1 MMSHGR
7 NAVITG
13 GGAGI
18 GRAISVALAQAGHHV
33 CIIDLDE
40 AAASETARL
49 ITAAGGG
56 ATTLIGSVQD
66 YADVVAMF
74 DRIQRETG
82 RIDVLVNNAGVSG
95 NKPTLELTE
104 AEWNKTIGVNQT
116 AVFFCSQQAAR
127 VMLSNG
133 GGSIVNIG
141 SVYSL
146 VAAPN
151 RLPYCASKAAVAM
164 MTKSMA
170 IEWAE
175 HGIRVNCVAP
185 GYVETALVHKLQ
197 DEGRLN
203 LEAIRART
211 PQKRLATPDDI
222 ARAVLGF
229 CDPLNAHITGQVLA
243 VDGGWTAYGYI

>member
-1 MMSHGR
+1 MSHGR

-18 GRAISVALAQAGHHV
+18 GRAISLALAQAGHHV
-33 CIIDLDE
+33 CIIDLDA

-74 DRIQRETG
+74 DRIQREQG

-104 AEWNKTIGVNQT
+104 ADWNKTIGVNQT
-116 AVFFCSQQAAR
+116 AVFFCSQRAAH

-197 DEGRLN
+197 DEGRLD
-203 LEAIRART
+203 LEAIRARI